1 MLRKRLY
8 FITIILIIL
17 LGIGTVFYS
26 YAEGWSFIDS
36 FYFSTI
42 TLTTI
47 GYGDLAP
54 TTDVT
59 KIFTAFYAIF
69 GIGIMLYVLSSVIG
83 AFVFKQEINFENK
96 IFSPHKLNRDEK
108 EKKQKTPE
116 QKKYKNLK

>member
-8 FITIILIIL
+8 FIITILIIL

-108 EKKQKTPE
+108 EKKQKKENTRT
-116 QKKYKNLK
+116 KKV